1 MIRYLTHRELDFDKW
16 DACIA
21 QAEYSLVYGFSW
33 YLDAVCDDW
42 DGLVMNDYE
51 AVFPLPKRKKGGV
64 TYVYQP
70 FFCQKLGLFAANNNI
85 KIDDF
90 INAIPSHFQYVE
102 INVCQNDSVFTS
114 QKNVNYELLLSQK
127 IPMLFSKNTKRNL
140 KKAEKSMLT
149 LVSDVS
155 YVKHYRMFKK
165 ELKKMGLK
173 QKDLQYYKN
182 LCTSLLQINKGSIYG
197 VCDQN
202 NTLLSTALFA
212 NDDTRLY
219 YLHSASTSKGKK
231 IGASH
236 YLVNELMKLHIGKIV
251 DFEGSNIEGVAR
263 FYEGFGAHQT
273 FYSTIKIN
281 RLPFYLRWLKS

>member
-21 QAEYSLVYGFSW
+21 QAEHSLIYGFSW
-33 YLDAVCDDW
+33 YLNAVCNNW
-42 DGLVMNDYE
+42 DALVLNNYE

-64 TYVYQP
+64 PYIYQP
-70 FFCQKLGLFAANNNI
+70 FFCQKLGLFAANKNI

-102 INVCQNDSVFTS
+102 MNVCQNDSVFTS
-114 QKNVNYELLLSQK
+114 QKNINYELLLSQK
-127 IPMLFSKNTKRNL
+127 TPALFSENTKRNL

-155 YVKHYRMFKK
+155 YNEHYKMFKK
-165 ELKKMGLK
+165 DLKKMGLK
-173 QKDLQYYKN
+173 KQDLLFYKN
-182 LCTSLLQINKGSIYG
+182 LCTTLVNSGKGTIYG
-197 VCDQN
+197 IEDASN
-202 NTLLSTALFA
+202 ALLATALVA
-212 NDDTRLY
+212 IDGQRIY
-219 YLHSASTSKGKK
+219 YLHASNTLRGKK
-231 IGASH
+231 TAAAHCLIH
-236 YLVNELMKLHIGKIV
+236 KLMQLHPGKIV

-263 FYEGFGAHQT
+263 FYKGFGAYQT
-273 FYSTIKIN
+273 FYSTVKIN

>member
-1 MIRYLTHRELDFDKW
+1 MIRYHTHRELDFDKW
-16 DACIA
+16 DTCIA
-21 QAEYSLVYGFSW
+21 QAEHSLIYGFSW

-64 TYVYQP
+64 PYVYQP
-70 FFCQKLGLFAANNNI
+70 FFCQKLGLFAANKNI

-102 INVCQNDSVFTS
+102 MNICHNDSTYIHR
-114 QKNVNYELLLSQK
+114 KNINYELVISQDSSSF
-127 IPMLFSKNTKRNL
+127 FSKNTKRNL
-140 KKAEKSMLT
+140 KKADDAGLR
-149 LVSDVS
+149 LVTKVS
-155 YVKHYRMFKK
+155 FDEHLIMFKND
-165 ELKKMGLK
+165 LKKMGLK
-173 QKDLQYYKN
+173 KKDLQYYKS

-197 VCDQN
+197 VCEQN
-202 NTLLSTALFA
+202 NTLLATALFA
-212 NDDTRLY
+212 NDDTRMY

-231 IGASH
+231 TGASH
-236 YLVNELMKLHIGKIV
+236 FLVNELMKLHIGKIV

-263 FYEGFGAHQT
+263 FYKGFGAHHT
-273 FYSTIKIN
+273 FYSTVKIN